1 MVSAHGATH
10 VAHRAAG
17 RMVLSKLAAQE
28 IALAGNSSSD
38 KDNAPS
44 GKAQRAQDGRRALLD
59 YEAAAE
65 ATRVKT
71 ERLRALRLAR
81 DATTAP
87 PPLKL
92 RPAGKRPAQR
102 AKAKT
107 ESLAAWLKD
116 RDDSGHSR

>member
-1 MVSAHGATH
+1 MMLSRLAT
-10 VAHRAAG
+10 R
-17 RMVLSKLAAQE
+17 E
-28 IALAGNSSSD
+28 IALAGNSSGN

-44 GKAQRAQDGRRALLD
+44 GKAQRAEDGRRAILD

-65 ATRVKT
+65 AMRAKT

-81 DATTAP
+81 EAEAP
-87 PPLKL
+87 PPKPL
-92 RPAGKRPAQR
+92 PARKRPAQR